1 MQEAQFNHSVGMA
14 MNRIT
19 ENLSRDQRICM
30 EVSNCLREGGSCYL
44 LMKNREEWA
53 SMGTMIRKDLNY
65 YGINLDF
72 EFDAENQTLTG
83 NGNSR
88 RLTLKESRILKLL
101 ASSGGN
107 LVKREE
113 VMIEVWGESDY
124 YTGRSL
130 DVFVSK
136 IRGYLREDPSI
147 SITTIP
153 TVGYILEIKPK

>member
-1 MQEAQFNHSVGMA
+1 
-14 MNRIT
+14 
-19 ENLSRDQRICM
+19 
-30 EVSNCLREGGSCYL
+30 
-44 LMKNREEWA
+44 
-53 SMGTMIRKDLNY
+53 MIRKDLNY

-107 LVKREE
+107 LIKREE